1 MTWTSKDQML
11 CKVGL
16 RNWKSSIK
24 VWSKIEFPFQLRSY
38 QLSSTQNEMLY
49 FLFLRMLFLCSL
61 NANRSFCSNCII
73 HALIKYSWAIPS
85 IHKFTWIFSTILF
98 SFHFFST
105 QDATQGNIRFN
116 RAGNQHSISYAS
128 NGKLNWL
135 NHFSPHMSNQII
147 IVTLRISL
155 WNYQMYFNFITVIL
169 CAFIRLNRPGQ

>member
-1 MTWTSKDQML
+1 MQSGSAKLKIIYQ
-11 CKVGL
+11 GL
-16 RNWKSSIK
+16 IK
-24 VWSKIEFPFQLRSY
+24 NRICLFSCVLISWVAHKMKCCIFF
-38 QLSSTQNEMLY
+38 
-49 FLFLRMLFLCSL
+49 FLRMLFLCSL
-61 NANRSFCSNCII
+61 NANRSVCSNCII

-98 SFHFFST
+98 SFYFYST

-135 NHFSPHMSNQII
+135 NHFSPHMSNQIT

-155 WNYQMYFNFITVIL
+155 WNDQMYFYFNFITVIL